1 MRIALLGGPG
11 SGKGTQAKML
21 SEVYRIPQISTGDLL
36 REAVAEKSPLGLRAQ
51 KAMDRGNLVDD
62 EIVLEMLEER
72 FRKRDVKRG
81 FIIDGYPR
89 SIPQA
94 QSLDNLL
101 GLLGRPIQ
109 IAVNID
115 VDSEVL
121 IKRISGRF
129 SCQECGRIYNHHFD
143 SPQVQGICDQCGSKE
158 FLFRA
163 DDNLKSVKTRLEVY
177 EKETAPLITYFRAQH
192 KIRTVNGEGDM
203 DQIHEIIR
211 DLLDAE
217 IRPLEIH
224 TLETASEVVQ
234 EIDHTVIAGGEINRV
249 DPPRKTRKTR
259 PMPVKKYPA
268 AKSRV
273 AKSKPA
279 DAKKSASTK
288 RRVATKRLSD
298 TKKPSSTKE
307 LVPKRKSVTSKKS
320 STAKAPSKL
329 KKAADAKKPATAKK
343 TGPSSAKQPTDKT
356 ASTAKTRSG
365 RSIATEPRTGTTRPK
380 SCSRPQ
386 GSVRKPSQGLENP
399 GNREIH

>member
-36 REAVAEKSPLGLRAQ
+36 REAVALGSPVGLRA
-51 KAMDRGNLVDD
+51 KETMDAGNLVDD

-72 FRKRDVKRG
+72 FRKRDIKRG

-129 SCQECGRIYNHHFD
+129 SCQDCGRIYNRHFD
-143 SPQVQGICDQCGSKE
+143 PPTVEGVCDSCGSTH
-158 FLFRA
+158 FLSRA
-163 DDNLKSVKTRLEVY
+163 DDNLKSVKIRLEVY
-177 EKETAPLITYFRAQH
+177 EKETSPLITYFRAQH
-192 KIRTVNGEGDM
+192 KLRNVNGEGDK
-203 DQIHEIIR
+203 DQIHQVIR
-211 DLLDAE
+211 DLLDIE

-234 EIDHTVIAGGEINRV
+234 EVDHTVIAGGEINRV
-249 DPPRKTRKTR
+249 DPPRKKARKPSQTSAGK
-259 PMPVKKYPA
+259 PAHITGKTAIAKTSKTKKPVAAKKASTTTKKAPSAKAGATVRKAKSTSKTPSRRNAKFSAAA
-268 AKSRV
+268 AKSRTR
-273 AKSKPA
+273 ATATQSKV
-279 DAKKSASTK
+279 
-288 RRVATKRLSD
+288 R
-298 TKKPSSTKE
+298 
-307 LVPKRKSVTSKKS
+307 
-320 STAKAPSKL
+320 STA
-329 KKAADAKKPATAKK
+329 AKTK
-343 TGPSSAKQPTDKT
+343 ST
-356 ASTAKTRSG
+356 AST
-365 RSIATEPRTGTTRPK
+365 
-380 SCSRPQ
+380 
-386 GSVRKPSQGLENP
+386 
-399 GNREIH
+399 